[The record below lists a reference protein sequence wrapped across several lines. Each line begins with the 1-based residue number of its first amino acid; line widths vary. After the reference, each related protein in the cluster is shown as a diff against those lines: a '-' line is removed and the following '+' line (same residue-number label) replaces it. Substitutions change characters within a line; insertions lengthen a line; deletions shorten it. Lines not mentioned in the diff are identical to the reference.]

1 MLNQQFTY
9 TLETKEYLGFLRY
22 QVRNSE
28 TYTKRKL
35 IFAWGVPVLILIT
48 FIFGRLYTQIIPT
61 ILCVAGAFAW
71 MYLIA
76 PNLWILYFN
85 FKINEKTLKEMNLT
99 GFQEVKLRFEKK
111 QFVYRD
117 IKSHSVLYRDVTSFE
132 EINELLIFQYGKHQT
147 VLLPLR
153 LFDNKHDSDEFVK
166 EFKTAWLQ

>member
-9 TLETKEYLGFLRY
+9 TLETKEYLSFLRY

-28 TYTKRKL
+28 TYMKRKL
-35 IFAWGVPVLILIT
+35 VFAWFVPALILII
-48 FIFGRLYTQIIPT
+48 FIFGRLYTQTIPSII
-61 ILCVAGAFAW
+61 CVVAVFAW

-85 FKINEKTLKEMNLT
+85 YKVNENTLKDMNIT

-111 QFVYRD
+111 QLVYRD
-117 IKSHSVLYRDVTSFE
+117 NKSHNILYRDVTTFE
-132 EINELLIFQYGKHQT
+132 TINELLVFQYGKHQT
-147 VLLPLR
+147 ILLPIR
-153 LFDNKHDSDEFVK
+153 VFDSKNASDEFIK